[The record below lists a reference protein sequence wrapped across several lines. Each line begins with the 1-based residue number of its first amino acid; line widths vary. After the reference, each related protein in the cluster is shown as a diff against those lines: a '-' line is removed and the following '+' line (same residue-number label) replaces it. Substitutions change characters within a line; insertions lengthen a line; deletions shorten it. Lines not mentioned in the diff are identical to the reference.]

1 MSRFWNAKKVLI
13 TGISGFVGSYLAKS
27 LLEKGAAVYGIVRS
41 RADNVTPKN
50 LRDRGLEGRVNSLE
64 GDICDLYSII
74 KAVEFTQPQFV
85 FHLASQSFVKESF
98 ANPLIFVQT
107 NCVGTA
113 NLLEAIRL
121 RSPEAT
127 VVFAGSSEEYGL
139 AFSSSEQYDRMK
151 LQYKNIFPEPDAIP
165 ELPIKETN
173 YLRPLSPYA
182 ATKVYGDHLMR
193 EYFYSFGLRTVVSRG
208 FNHEGAGRGPHFV
221 TSSIAK
227 QVVQLKYGEASKIT
241 LGNIN
246 SFRDWSH
253 VNDIVEGY
261 LLLAEKGQHGDV
273 YVQGSMRTNSVLT
286 YLLLALEEVGYTVRK
301 ITTIKGDKALE
312 DPAKM
317 KKIKMFGV
325 EFEASNVDELMLSDR
340 VYFDL
345 RDVGLVVHTGK
356 GDINVVFSKEKFRP
370 ADVPILIS
378 DASKI
383 MTMGFKINYKL
394 RDIVRDQ
401 VDFFLAPE
409 NRSAHSLES

>member
-1 MSRFWNAKKVLI
+1 MSSFWNARKVLV
-13 TGISGFVGSYLAKS
+13 TGISGFVGSYLARS
-27 LLEKGAAVYGIVRS
+27 LLEKGAVVYGIVRS

-50 LRDRGLEGRVNSLE
+50 LRDKGLQGKVNLLE

-74 KAVEFTQPQFV
+74 KAIEFAQPQFV

-98 ANPLIFVQT
+98 ANPLIFVQA
-107 NCVGTA
+107 NCIGTA

-139 AFSSSEQYDRMK
+139 AFSSQKQYDRMK
-151 LQYKNIFPEPDAIP
+151 LEYKNIFPEPDTIP

-173 YLRPLSPYA
+173 CLRPLSPYGV
-182 ATKVYGDHLMR
+182 TKVYGDHLMR
-193 EYFYSFGLRTVVSRG
+193 EYYFSFGLRTVVSRG

-227 QVVQLKYGEASKIT
+227 QVVQLKYGETNEIT
-241 LGNIN
+241 LGNVN

-261 LLLAEKGQHGDV
+261 LLLAEKGRHGDV

-286 YLLLALEEVGYTVRK
+286 YLLLALEEAGYIIHK
-301 ITTIKGDKALE
+301 ITTMKGDKALE

-317 KKIKMFGV
+317 KKIEMFGV
-325 EFEASNVDELMLSDR
+325 QFEASNVDELMLHER
-340 VYFDL
+340 IYFDPN
-345 RDVGLVVHTGK
+345 DVGLVIHTEK
-356 GDINVVFSKEKFRP
+356 ENINVIFSKEKFRP
-370 ADVPILIS
+370 ADVPILMS
-378 DASKI
+378 DTSKI
-383 MTMGFKINYKL
+383 MPIGFRTNYRL

-409 NRSAHSLES
+409 NRSAHSLET